1 MEKIRKWIIAVCV
14 IAASGYSAAAVTYGF
29 NGITNNDPSNVVI
42 GQNQLSVTV
51 DAIGTTQVVF
61 DFFNSGP
68 YPSSIAQIYFDG
80 TTGFLDQNYAP
91 SMINNGPGVSYSW
104 GATPPN
110 LPGGNSISP
119 AFTSVMSAEAN
130 NPAPANGVNPG
141 ETVGLV
147 FDLSAG
153 KTYTDIINALNTAS
167 LRVGLHVQSIG
178 TSAGSESFVNTPVVP
193 APGALILATIGMGVV
208 GHLRRRAVI

>member
-1 MEKIRKWIIAVCV
+1 METIRKLIIAACV
-14 IAASGYSAAAVTYGF
+14 IAASSYSTAAVTYGF
-29 NGITNNDPSNVVI
+29 YGITNNDPSNVVI

-51 DAIGTTQVVF
+51 DAVGATQVVF

-68 YPSSIAQIYFDG
+68 YPSSITQIYFDG
-80 TTGFLDQNYAP
+80 TTGLLDQNYAP

-104 GATPPN
+104 GAAPPN

-119 AFTSVMSAEAN
+119 AFTTDMSAESD
-130 NPAPANGVNPG
+130 NPAPAKGVNPG

-153 KTYTDIINALNTAS
+153 KTYNDIINALNTAS
-167 LRVGLHVQSIG
+167 FRVGLHVQSIG
-178 TSAGSESFVNTPVVP
+178 PSEGSEAFVNTPVVP
-193 APGALILATIGMGVV
+193 APGALILASIGAVV
-208 GHLRRRAVI
+208 VSHLRRRAKI

>member
-1 MEKIRKWIIAVCV
+1 METIRKWIIAASI
-14 IAASGYSAAAVTYGF
+14 IAASSYSAAAVTYGF
-29 NGITNNDPSNVVI
+29 YGITNNDPSNIVI

-80 TTGFLDQNYAP
+80 TTGFLDQNYDP
-91 SMINNGPGVSYSW
+91 SIINNGPGVSYSW
-104 GATPPN
+104 GATPTN

-119 AFTSVMSAEAN
+119 AFTAVMSAESN
-130 NPAPANGVNPG
+130 NPAPANGINPG

-153 KTYTDIINALNTAS
+153 KTYNDIINALNTAS
-167 LRVGLHVQSIG
+167 LRVGLHVQAIG
-178 TSAGSESFVNTPVVP
+178 TSGKSESFVSTPVVP
-193 APGALILATIGMGVV
+193 APRALMLATIGMVVV
-208 GHLRRRAVI
+208 GHLRRRVII